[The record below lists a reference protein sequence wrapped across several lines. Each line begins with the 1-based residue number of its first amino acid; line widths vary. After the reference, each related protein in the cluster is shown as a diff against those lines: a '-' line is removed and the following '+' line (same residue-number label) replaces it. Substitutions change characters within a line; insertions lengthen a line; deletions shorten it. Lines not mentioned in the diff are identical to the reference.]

1 MDSSNLLT
9 REVWESNLDEELAI
23 IRGIVDDYPYVA
35 MDTEFPGVVRSLGVT
50 RSILQAFKMF
60 VLSRRDFCAYLES
73 VKKNT
78 VCPDANFHL
87 EFLLQ
92 VARPVGN
99 YKFQSELQYQTLRC
113 EPPSAQIRKQNLN

>member
-60 VLSRRDFCAYLES
+60 VLSPRDLCAYPES
-73 VKKNT
+73 VN
-78 VCPDANFHL
+78 
-87 EFLLQ
+87 
-92 VARPVGN
+92 R
-99 YKFQSELQYQTLRC
+99 TLSVLTRF
-113 EPPSAQIRKQNLN
+113 PSRISSAGGASSGQL